1 MNKLNISESDKNT
14 ILTLYN
20 ENYNNE
26 EYIISDWVSPDDKFV
41 IFLDNLIDVEKK
53 QLIGNIW
60 ENFDNFK
67 MFLKH
72 SFEVSKN
79 IPKTIKEEVLN
90 SINKLVITESTQNYS
105 YLKPYVKNILIESN
119 VFKDFTDWGKKQL
132 SSAVD
137 NTINFAKTVGGGAVD
152 FVKSIG
158 SGDWAKALDIIG
170 KGVVYLMRSVRGFM
184 YHPVGLVI
192 DAIFVTLA
200 PATLGVTEVL
210 KWLPWLVIVIL
221 DILEIVNVVEREEPD
236 LPMWA
241 RILFL
246 GFDVLGLVTTG
257 AVAKTSKSFIQGLGL
272 FGKSTNEAAAL
283 ISKTPKA
290 KGVIQKMYNSLDKLP
305 NFFKSAEQYLS
316 KSKIGGYF
324 SRAFSNLG
332 KIISQAKNQLG
343 RLLGTSVGKS
353 SSVGAT
359 TTGLVYGFEKG
370 ADKVANYFGNL
381 EDPNDYSEFFTGQA
395 DYGDF
400 G

>member
-1 MNKLNISESDKNT
+1 
-14 ILTLYN
+14 
-20 ENYNNE
+20 
-26 EYIISDWVSPDDKFV
+26 
-41 IFLDNLIDVEKK
+41 
-53 QLIGNIW
+53 
-60 ENFDNFK
+60 
-67 MFLKH
+67 
-72 SFEVSKN
+72 
-79 IPKTIKEEVLN
+79 
-90 SINKLVITESTQNYS
+90 
-105 YLKPYVKNILIESN
+105 
-119 VFKDFTDWGKKQL
+119 
-132 SSAVD
+132 
-137 NTINFAKTVGGGAVD
+137 
-152 FVKSIG
+152 
-158 SGDWAKALDIIG
+158 
-170 KGVVYLMRSVRGFM
+170 
-184 YHPVGLVI
+184 
-192 DAIFVTLA
+192 
-200 PATLGVTEVL
+200 
-210 KWLPWLVIVIL
+210 VIVIL